1 VRETVLR
8 TGGLGRDR
16 WTRVGIALALGATV
30 AFSLAISA
38 NASSRFA
45 AGVRAA
51 GVAVMWLGL
60 LLRVWAIVT
69 LGRSFRTTVVVDADQ
84 AVIRRGPYARIRH
97 PSYTGLLVFLA
108 GLGVACG
115 SWWSVAAGLLIPLP
129 AFVYRIRV
137 EEAELTRVLGP
148 AYRDYAA
155 ATARLIPGV
164 W

>member
-16 WTRVGIALALGATV
+16 WTRVAIALSLGATV
-30 AFSLAISA
+30 VLSLAVSA
-38 NASSRFA
+38 HATSRFA
-45 AGVRAA
+45 AGVRAG
-51 GVAVMWLGL
+51 GVVVMWLGL
-60 LLRVWAIVT
+60 LLRAWAILT
-69 LGRSFRTTVVVDADQ
+69 LGRSFRTTVVVDPDQ

-97 PSYTGLLVFLA
+97 PSYTGLLIFLA
-108 GLGVACG
+108 GLGLACG
-115 SWWSVAAGLLIPLP
+115 TWWSLAAGLLIPLP
-129 AFVYRIRV
+129 AILYRIHV

-155 ATARLIPGV
+155 ATARLIPGL